1 MIGKALSH
9 YEIKSQLAKG
19 GMIVA
24 LGLLR
29 AGVTPDSARHV
40 ATRSRGTPQVDRVGE
55 LFVDVSIRRIYG
67 GVATWYTSDV
77 FCTSGNAVKLDPS
90 KRRIAKTDMM

>member
-1 MIGKALSH
+1 MP
-9 YEIKSQLAKG
+9 
-19 GMIVA
+19 
-24 LGLLR
+24 GLNCGR
-29 AGVTPDSARHV
+29 AGIALQNHTIACTGTAR
-40 ATRSRGTPQVDRVGE
+40 AGE
-55 LFVDVSIRRIYG
+55 LRVDASIRRIYG